1 MPGSGRPSR
10 NSRDAPPPVDR
21 WSNEPSRPAART
33 AASESPPPTTVK
45 AGEAATARATPR
57 VPASNGAVL
66 EDPHRAVPQDRLR
79 AGEDR
84 PETLHRARA
93 DVETLQRPRDGAGG
107 HRDRR
112 IGRGDIGGGHDVD
125 RQLDR
130 DPLRAGALAGGEH
143 RAEPI
148 GLDERA
154 ADLAP
159 VGGQE
164 RERHRAAD
172 QEGVDAIEQRV
183 DHPELVR
190 HLRAAQDR
198 DVRPGRIA
206 QELPEDIHLTLEQAS
221 GDGRPAAREHQ
232 LRQRAHRRVCA
243 MDRSE
248 RVVDV
253 RIGQL
258 REPPGERRI
267 VPFLPRIE
275 PQVLEQH
282 DRGVRQGAG
291 RHLGDGDDLPAQELT
306 EPRADRRQAEVRA
319 GFTFRAAQVR
329 CQHQRGAALEELEER
344 RHDRADP
351 AVIPHRAVDERDVEV
366 HAHEHAGPAHLPE
379 RLQRPQPRAHRVDVT
394 ISTRS
399 TMRFE

>member
-21 WSNEPSRPAART
+21 WSNEPSSPAARNGGERI
-33 AASESPPPTTVK
+33 AAADHREGGRGGHREGDP
-45 AGEAATARATPR
+45 AGPGVERR
-57 VPASNGAVL
+57 VL

-79 AGEDR
+79 AGDDR
-84 PETLHRARA
+84 PEALHRARA
-93 DVETLQRPRDGAGG
+93 DVETLQGPGDRAGG

-112 IGRGDIGGGHDVD
+112 IGRGDIGRGHDVD

-130 DPLRAGALAGGEH
+130 DPLRTGTLAGGEH
-143 RAEPI
+143 RVEPI
-148 GLDERA
+148 GLHERA
-154 ADLAP
+154 ADLAA

-172 QEGVDAIEQRV
+172 QKGVHAIEQRV

-198 DVRPGRIA
+198 DVRSGRIA
-206 QELPEDIHLTLEQAS
+206 QELPEDVHLALEQAS
-221 GDGRPAAREHQ
+221 GDGRAAAREHQ
-232 LRQRAHRRVCA
+232 LRQRAHRRVGA

-253 RIGQL
+253 RVGQL

-267 VPFLPRIE
+267 VPFLPGIE

-282 DRGVRQGAG
+282 DRSVRQDAG
-291 RHLGDGDDLPAQELT
+291 RHLRDGDHLPAQELA
-306 EPRADRRQAEVRA
+306 EPRPDRREAEIRSGLTLRA
-319 GFTFRAAQVR
+319 TQVR
-329 CQHQRGAALEELEER
+329 CQHQ
-344 RHDRADP
+344 
-351 AVIPHRAVDERDVEV
+351 
-366 HAHEHAGPAHLPE
+366 
-379 RLQRPQPRAHRVDVT
+379 
-394 ISTRS
+394 
-399 TMRFE
+399 